1 MITYRC
7 DRCGTDT
14 EPEKF
19 FDVEL
24 AFKPHQASAVDASED
39 ADVKF
44 LGQCCDECTDGIAE
58 HAVIQVAS
66 YKAAS
71 DDAPAVPTNFST
83 KDLAQLIARELF
95 VNAGGHRAHRLVL
108 TVDEPNPNTNLGG
121 WSETAAADAI
131 NKLLVE
137 VRNAQ

>member
-58 HAVIQVAS
+58 HAVIQVAT

-71 DDAPAVPTNFST
+71 GDAPAVPTNVST
-83 KDLAQLIARELF
+83 LDLAQLIARALFTNGQGIRANRLLLTADAEDKTNMGGWTELAVASV
-95 VNAGGHRAHRLVL
+95 VNA
-108 TVDEPNPNTNLGG
+108 
-121 WSETAAADAI
+121 
-131 NKLLVE
+131 LLIE
-137 VRNAQ
+137 VRNAG